1 MPWNWW
7 QTTGKYVRKFD
18 EKILFFKTITVAKW
32 EFFPGTQGSVSHIFW
47 LSWQKYRA
55 LGDQSDGDYK
65 RFNRHKIGERRGE
78 RASLSPSKYLQFYSR
93 HGRRPRCV
101 ARSGLSLAS
110 SWRGWWPLIPW
121 GRCDLSQPRP
131 RVPRCPCHRL
141 GRPWPRPGPCRSQSP
156 RCCPC
161 PPRPANINMN
171 NKRQV
176 NTFFSSSVH
185 YRPKVWPG
193 SK

>member
-78 RASLSPSKYLQFYSR
+78 RRGLVYPPVNIYSSTHVMVASLVMLR
-93 HGRRPRCV
+93 GRDRVWPRAGEV
-101 ARSGLSLAS
+101 DGPWPHEAGVTPLRSGLMTPGLHVTAAAALGLAPVPVGVSLRDAVPVRLVLEIS
-110 SWRGWWPLIPW
+110 TWITRDKSILSLVPQCTIVPKY
-121 GRCDLSQPRP
+121 DL
-131 RVPRCPCHRL
+131 
-141 GRPWPRPGPCRSQSP
+141 
-156 RCCPC
+156 
-161 PPRPANINMN
+161 A
-171 NKRQV
+171 
-176 NTFFSSSVH
+176 
-185 YRPKVWPG
+185 
-193 SK
+193 